1 MTPVLPR
8 LEALLQSGPLKI
20 SVLYL
25 VIGLLWIHF
34 SDNFAYIISGGNQD
48 RFLILSRFKGFGYI
62 IVTAVLLYVLIQY
75 YFRKISEEHDRYQA
89 IFNQTFQFTGLLSPE
104 GKIINANQTSLEFA
118 GVTES
123 DVKDKLFWETVWW
136 QHSKDVENLIKQAV
150 ERASNGEFVRLETT
164 CSAVN
169 GGIRDLDFSIKP
181 VKCESGSVYLLISE
195 GRDITDRKKAD
206 SDLISA
212 YDQIATSEEEL
223 RQNYE
228 NLVKSEQKIRES
240 EQRLYDIIN
249 FLPDATFAIDE
260 KGTVIAW
267 NRAIEDMTSVKAED
281 ILGKN
286 NHEYSLPF
294 YGERRPI
301 LVDLIFEDIEVIL
314 SRYEIVRKVGNWL
327 IAETF
332 VTGAFQGKGAYLWG
346 IASPLYDTN
355 GKIVGAIE
363 SIRDISDKKMA
374 LDALAQSRKKLNLLN
389 AVTLQD
395 IQNAVFSLTAYIEL
409 DRSGEVDDVTRE
421 YIENEK
427 KIAGNIL
434 NSLKF
439 AQYYQNLGLHSPRW
453 QNVQQTFL
461 FGISHTDLS
470 GLSRNITL
478 DQLEIYGDPL
488 LENVFFTLAENVIL
502 HGKKATE
509 IRLWYYYSADEI
521 VIVFEDNGCGIPE
534 DLKEKVFE
542 RQYEEKKGIGLFLS
556 REILSITNISIRE
569 TGKEGIGARFELTV
583 PKGMY
588 RFSEAN

>member
-1 MTPVLPR
+1 MLRVLPR
-8 LEALLQSGPLKI
+8 LEVLLQSGPLKI
-20 SVLYL
+20 SAFYL
-25 VIGLLWIHF
+25 VIGILWIHF
-34 SDNFAYIISGGNQD
+34 SDNFVFILAGGNQNH
-48 RFLILSRFKGFGYI
+48 FLILSSFKGFAYI
-62 IVTAVLLYVLIQY
+62 IVTAILLYILILY
-75 YFRKISEEHDRYQA
+75 YFRKISEEHQRYHA
-89 IFNQTFQFTGLLSPE
+89 IFDQTFQFTGLLNPSGE
-104 GKIINANQTSLEFA
+104 VVDANNTSLEFA
-118 GVTES
+118 GVS
-123 DVKDKLFWETVWW
+123 DADVKGKVFWKTVWW
-136 QHSKDVENLIKQAV
+136 QHSADAENLIKRAV
-150 ERASNGEFVRLETT
+150 EKASQGEFVRFETT
-164 CSAVN
+164 CSAVHN
-169 GGIRDLDFSIKP
+169 DIRYLDFSIKP
-181 VKCESGSVYLLISE
+181 VKNNSGSVIQLIAE

-212 YDQIATSEEEL
+212 YDQIASSEEEL
-223 RQNYE
+223 RQNYDD
-228 NLVKSEQKIRES
+228 LKKSEMKIRES

-267 NRAIEDMTSVKAED
+267 NRAIEDMTGVLAD
-281 ILGKN
+281 NILGKN
-286 NHEYSLPF
+286 NYEYSLPF

-301 LVDLIFEDIEVIL
+301 LIDLIFEDNEVVQ
-314 SRYEIVRKVGNWL
+314 SKYDTVKREGNWL
-327 IAETF
+327 IAETY
-332 VTGAFQGKGAYLWG
+332 VSGAFQGKGAYLWT

-355 GKIVGAIE
+355 GTVVGAIE

-374 LDALAQSRKKLNLLN
+374 VDALAQSRKKLNLLN

-409 DRSGEVDDVTRE
+409 ERTSVTDDATRE

-427 KIAGNIL
+427 KIAGTIL

-470 GLSRNITL
+470 GLSRNISL
-478 DQLEIYGDPL
+478 DHLEIYGDPL

-502 HGKKATE
+502 HGKHATE
-509 IRLWYYYSADEI
+509 IRLWYYHSGDDI
-521 VIVFEDNGCGIPE
+521 VIVFEDNGSGVP
-534 DLKEKVFE
+534 DDMKEKIFD

-556 REILSITNISIRE
+556 REILSITKISIRE
-569 TGKEGIGARFELTV
+569 TGKAGTGARFELTV

-588 RFSEAN
+588 RFSAST